1 MNRTT
6 YKSERHFAL
15 DQRFPKASNDI
26 FRKADAQ
33 RFAPKRRLWSEI
45 ATTPLFAATRQAS
58 FAVGWAVIVGAAAG
72 LCALA
77 GLL

>member
-1 MNRTT
+1 MNRTLF
-6 YKSERHFAL
+6 KSERHYAL
-15 DQRFPKASNDI
+15 DQRFPKADV

-33 RFAPKRRLWSEI
+33 RFAPKPRLWSQI
-45 ATTPLFAATRQAS
+45 ATTPLFAATRRAS
-58 FAVGWAVIVGAAAG
+58 FTVGWAVIVGAGAA